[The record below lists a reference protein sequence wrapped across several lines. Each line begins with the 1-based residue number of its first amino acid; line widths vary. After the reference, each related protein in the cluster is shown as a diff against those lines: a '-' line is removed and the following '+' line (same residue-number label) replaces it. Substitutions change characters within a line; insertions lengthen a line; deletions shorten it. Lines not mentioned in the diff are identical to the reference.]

1 MPCLT
6 MGVVN
11 ARGEKVLVAEGRD
24 EVTMSYRSP
33 FEEGDSVFFECD
45 EPGTLLM
52 VRACDY
58 AEPVVALY
66 AGGTYTF
73 PIPFGEAVRPYGNIA
88 FLGSRHWGYARTLS
102 ARERQNYRNLA
113 ENPFDFPG
121 NKVLYPHAETN
132 VTTTEQY
139 FARNAIDG
147 VFETS
152 RHGSWPHA
160 SWGINRQDDA
170 WLRLEF
176 GRTVSFD
183 RVVLYLRAEF
193 PHDSWWRNAT
203 LVTSRDDSWTLN
215 LVKSG
220 RAQAF
225 DLGWHEAE
233 WVELRNLVKG
243 EAESPWPAL
252 TQIEIWGTESR
263 SV

>member
-139 FARNAIDG
+139 FARHRRRLRDLKARKLASRLLGHQPAGRRLAPARVWANGLVRPGGSLSSRRVSARQLVEERDARHLARRFVDTQSREVWPRASLRPG
-147 VFETS
+147 V
-152 RHGSWPHA
+152 A
-160 SWGINRQDDA
+160 
-170 WLRLEF
+170 
-176 GRTVSFD
+176 
-183 RVVLYLRAEF
+183 
-193 PHDSWWRNAT
+193 
-203 LVTSRDDSWTLN
+203 
-215 LVKSG
+215 
-220 RAQAF
+220 
-225 DLGWHEAE
+225 
-233 WVELRNLVKG
+233 
-243 EAESPWPAL
+243 
-252 TQIEIWGTESR
+252 
-263 SV
+263 